1 MLPSNLFDLTGKTA
15 LVTGGATGIG
25 KMAATGLAAAG
36 ASVFIASRKGEDCRK
51 TAADINALNFSG
63 SVEGFAADIATQTG
77 IEALI
82 NEVQKRTARLNI
94 LLNNAGRS
102 WGAPL
107 GVFPH
112 DAWGKVLDLNV
123 TGMFHLTQGL
133 IEILAASAQPEDPS
147 RVINLGS
154 VMGEI
159 PMGDQAYSYSVSKAG
174 VPIG

>member
-15 LVTGGATGIG
+15 LVTEGATGIG

-107 GVFPH
+107 GR
-112 DAWGKVLDLNV
+112 KTV
-123 TGMFHLTQGL
+123 TF
-133 IEILAASAQPEDPS
+133 
-147 RVINLGS
+147 
-154 VMGEI
+154 
-159 PMGDQAYSYSVSKAG
+159 
-174 VPIG
+174 